1 MFRLIS
7 LRIISHP
14 VLNGLYIDFVGKD
27 NLYDLTDIYSTVLIG
42 QNGTGKSE
50 ILSYVSQIFR
60 ALCEFKDRKTET
72 LEINYKFELKYR
84 IGENTYEVSSAYIQS
99 VPKGNVKQKAQ
110 IKFYKNKPIA
120 DSAPLKTV
128 GYLQIPDYK
137 KFEIK
142 IKDLELPNRILVS
155 SIMLTDK
162 FNSKS
167 TKSYKYLG
175 VRTEG
180 SAQSAGTKSHIRRT
194 VDFIIK
200 EIDDLFFV
208 EKLKELLIFLEL
220 KQSFYISYVPRYRS
234 IFMKGNLTI
243 KEFHDSFSNWDKVF
257 KNRKSEPW
265 GYEHYKKIKND
276 NELIIQ
282 IVDFLNRLS
291 KRFITYG
298 SRGKFFVYD
307 ILNDKDIKEEF
318 ELVRQLNWLNLISSP
333 SISIKRNES
342 KGSYNLENSSSGE
355 SHFIT
360 SIIGLLATIK
370 ESSIILIDE
379 PEISLHPNWQMQYMM
394 HLKQTFRSFAS
405 CHFIIAT
412 HSHFIISN
420 IKPATSSVI
429 SLTRNSNNSLDAS
442 TIEAETYGWSVE
454 EVLYKVFKVRS
465 VRNYFFEKEL
475 RDLAYTITKTP
486 KNKEKIAEL
495 LKNISQYNI
504 SVDDPLNKI
513 INIANELI

>member
-7 LRIISHP
+7 FKIISHP
-14 VLNGLYIDFVGKD
+14 VLNGLCIDFVGSD
-27 NLYDLTDIYSTVLIG
+27 NLDDVTDIYSSVLIG

-60 ALCEFKDRKTET
+60 ALSEFKEKKTKT

-84 IGENTYEVSSAYIQS
+84 IGENTYEVSSPYIQS

-110 IKFYKNKPIA
+110 LIFYKNKPIA
-120 DSAPLKTV
+120 NSAPIKKV
-128 GYLQIPDYK
+128 GYLEIPDYK

-142 IKDLELPNRILVS
+142 IKDLELPKRVLVS

-167 TKSYKYLG
+167 TESYKYLG

-220 KQSFYISYVPRYRS
+220 QQSFYISYIPRYRNL
-234 IFMKGNLTI
+234 FMKGELTV
-243 KEFHDSFSNWDKVF
+243 KSFHDSFSNWEKVF
-257 KNRKSEPW
+257 NNRKSEPW
-265 GYEHYKKIKND
+265 GYQHYEKIKND
-276 NELIIQ
+276 HELITQ
-282 IVDFLNRLS
+282 IVDFLNKLS

-298 SRGKFFVYD
+298 SRGKFFSYD
-307 ILNDKDIKEEF
+307 ILNDKNIKEDF

-342 KGSYNLENSSSGE
+342 KGSYNLESSSSGE

-370 ESSIILIDE
+370 ENSIVLIDE
-379 PEISLHPNWQMQYMM
+379 PEISLHPNWQMQYIM
-394 HLKQTFRSFAS
+394 HLKQTFKNFAS

-420 IKPATSSVI
+420 LKPATSSVI
-429 SLTRNSNNSLDAS
+429 SLTRNSDNSLDAN
-442 TIEAETYGWSVE
+442 TIEAETFGWSIE
-454 EVLYKVFKVRS
+454 NILYTIFHVKTS
-465 VRNYFFEKEL
+465 RNYYIEQ
-475 RDLAYTITKTP
+475 DL
-486 KNKEKIAEL
+486 EEL
-495 LKNISQYNI
+495 LSLVNKKTNHKRVESLIKKIELLDLPQN
-504 SVDDPLNKI
+504 DPLRKI
-513 INIANELI
+513 ISRLKN